1 MKVREVISQLK
12 GLNPE
17 AEVVIE
23 GDYDD
28 EAEQYNRNWI
38 CSIRYDNDEE
48 DNPDD
53 SKVVIG

>member
-1 MKVREVISQLK
+1 MKVKEVISQLK

-23 GDYDD
+23 GDYDN
-28 EAEQYNRNWI
+28 EAEQYKRNWI
-38 CSIRYDNDEE
+38 CSIRYDNDAE